1 METSGLTEGL
11 IKDYY
16 KQSVNDYINE
26 IKTMEVMKSASHIV
40 AIEDYEVVENDDGI
54 GWTIYIRMELLT
66 NLTNYI
72 KAHPLSVQDVIQLGI
87 DLLTGLEFCH
97 TKRIIHRDIKP
108 SNIFVSPFGEYK
120 LGDFGI
126 SKEVERTNATLSQ
139 KGTKSYMAPE
149 MISGRKYGKDV
160 DMYALGLTMY
170 ELLNHGRMP
179 FLPAYPQP
187 FYPSDRDEAIF
198 KRLSGEEFPDIEGI
212 GELNNI
218 LKKACHK
225 EPTKRY
231 QSAHEMKEALE
242 QLINK
247 TENIKQEEK
256 INIDTNAEKTNNN
269 FQKENM
275 KEKVY
280 QDFSERTQNIFNEE
294 NGKMNDSYSKED
306 NFYTVDYERKVIE
319 YVIREFYV
327 KESIDLYRDTMALSR
342 VYDEVKKQ
350 LSLSKDYPI
359 IINIP
364 HLIVTNTG
372 VKSLYVKINKED
384 IQQTTQ
390 STKKTQYTETE
401 KRIRTITNKMS
412 TL

>member
-1 METSGLTEGL
+1 
-11 IKDYY
+11 
-16 KQSVNDYINE
+16 
-26 IKTMEVMKSASHIV
+26 
-40 AIEDYEVVENDDGI
+40 
-54 GWTIYIRMELLT
+54 
-66 NLTNYI
+66 
-72 KAHPLSVQDVIQLGI
+72 
-87 DLLTGLEFCH
+87 
-97 TKRIIHRDIKP
+97 
-108 SNIFVSPFGEYK
+108 
-120 LGDFGI
+120 
-126 SKEVERTNATLSQ
+126 
-139 KGTKSYMAPE
+139 
-149 MISGRKYGKDV
+149 
-160 DMYALGLTMY
+160 
-170 ELLNHGRMP
+170 
-179 FLPAYPQP
+179 
-187 FYPSDRDEAIF
+187 PSDRDEAIF

-225 EPTKRY
+225 EPAKRY
-231 QSAHEMKEALE
+231 QNAHEMKEALE

-327 KESIDLYRDTMALSR
+327 KEGIDLYYDTMALSR

-390 STKKTQYTETE
+390 STKKTQYTETK

>member
-1 METSGLTEGL
+1 MMDEIKKVWPKWEIVEKLGEGGFGEVYKAKREILGETTWSAIKIVHIPRYKTEIEEMETSGLTEDL

-66 NLTNYI
+66 NLVDYI
-72 KAHPLSVQDVIQLGI
+72 DQNPLEIKDVIKLGI
-87 DLLTGLEFCH
+87 QILTALEFCH
-97 TKRIIHRDIKP
+97 DRHLIHRDIKP

-225 EPTKRY
+225 EPAKRY
-231 QSAHEMKEALE
+231 QNAHEMKEALE

-247 TENIKQEEK
+247 TEDIKQEEK
-256 INIDTNAEKTNNN
+256 INTNTNTEKTNNN
-269 FQKENM
+269 FQEN
-275 KEKVY
+275 KIIQDLDEK
-280 QDFSERTQNIFNEE
+280 TQNIFNREE
-294 NGKMNDSYSKED
+294 KKKVQNDTKEES
-306 NFYTVDYERKVIE
+306 VDPEYEQK
-319 YVIREFYV
+319 
-327 KESIDLYRDTMALSR
+327 
-342 VYDEVKKQ
+342 
-350 LSLSKDYPI
+350 
-359 IINIP
+359 
-364 HLIVTNTG
+364 IVGT
-372 VKSLYVKINKED
+372 KI
-384 IQQTTQ
+384 
-390 STKKTQYTETE
+390 
-401 KRIRTITNKMS
+401 
-412 TL
+412 L